1 MTKNRQKN
9 LFSMFCLTLSAR
21 FYHRQ
26 PLKLLNP
33 SDISAFG
40 RPLSIFVKNVKKV
53 LFNMEKVMKVNR
65 SKAEN
70 LKAMYLDSPVGL
82 LEIQCSAHGVRSV
95 NFVEDRF
102 WETEENSHNLLVTK
116 QLDEYFD
123 GKRQAFDLTY
133 DLEGTPFQQRVWR
146 ELLTI
151 PFGKTRSYMD
161 VSRALG
167 DPKAIR
173 AVGTANGSN
182 KIAII
187 IPCHRVIGSDGSL
200 TGYAG
205 GLQRKKW
212 LLDFEIPPI
221 QTTLF

>member
-1 MTKNRQKN
+1 
-9 LFSMFCLTLSAR
+9 
-21 FYHRQ
+21 
-26 PLKLLNP
+26 
-33 SDISAFG
+33 
-40 RPLSIFVKNVKKV
+40 
-53 LFNMEKVMKVNR
+53 MEKVMKVNR
-65 SKAEN
+65 SAAEN
-70 LKAMYLDSPVGL
+70 LKAQYLDSPVGL
-82 LEIQCSAHGVRSV
+82 LEIQCSEQGVRSV
-95 NFVEDRF
+95 NFVENRVL
-102 WETEENSHNLLVTK
+102 ETVENEYNLLVIK
-116 QLDEYFD
+116 QLSEYFD
-123 GKRQAFDLTY
+123 GKRKVFELTY
-133 DLEGTPFQQRVWR
+133 DLEGTPFQQRVWQ
-146 ELLTI
+146 ELLKI

-167 DPKAIR
+167 DSKAIR

-205 GLQRKKW
+205 GLARKKW

>member
-1 MTKNRQKN
+1 VALNLKKN
-9 LFSMFCLTLSAR
+9 FFT
-21 FYHRQ
+21 
-26 PLKLLNP
+26 
-33 SDISAFG
+33 
-40 RPLSIFVKNVKKV
+40 
-53 LFNMEKVMKVNR
+53 MEKVMKVNR

-70 LKAMYLDSPVGL
+70 LKVVYMDSPVGL
-82 LEIQCSAHGVRSV
+82 LEIQSTEQGVRSV
-95 NFVEDRF
+95 NFVEERF
-102 WETEENSHNLLVTK
+102 FEMEESVYNALTTK
-116 QLDEYFD
+116 QLAEYFD
-123 GKRQAFDLTY
+123 GKRTIFDVPF
-133 DLEGTPFQQRVWR
+133 DLEGTPFQLRVWAA
-146 ELLTI
+146 LSTI

-161 VSRALG
+161 IARALG

-205 GLQRKKW
+205 GLHRKKW

-221 QTTLF
+221 QTSLF

>member
-1 MTKNRQKN
+1 
-9 LFSMFCLTLSAR
+9 
-21 FYHRQ
+21 
-26 PLKLLNP
+26 
-33 SDISAFG
+33 
-40 RPLSIFVKNVKKV
+40 
-53 LFNMEKVMKVNR
+53 MEKVMKVNR
-65 SKAEN
+65 SLTDN
-70 LKAMYLDSPVGL
+70 LMTQYLESPVGL
-82 LEIQCSAHGVRSV
+82 LEIRCSEQGVRSV
-95 NFVEDRF
+95 HFAEQRF
-102 WETEENSHNLLVTK
+102 FEPEENTHNLLVVK
-116 QLDEYFD
+116 QLAEYFD
-123 GKRQAFDLTY
+123 GKRKIFDMPF
-133 DLEGTPFQQRVWR
+133 DLEGTPFQQRVWQ

-167 DPKAIR
+167 DLKAIR
-173 AVGTANGSN
+173 AVGTANGRN

-205 GLQRKKW
+205 GLHRKKW